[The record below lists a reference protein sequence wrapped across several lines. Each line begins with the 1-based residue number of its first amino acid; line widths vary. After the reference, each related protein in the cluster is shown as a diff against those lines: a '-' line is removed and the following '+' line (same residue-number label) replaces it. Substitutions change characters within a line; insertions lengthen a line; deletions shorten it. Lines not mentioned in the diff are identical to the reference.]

1 MMTKPPLDK
10 GNPIFGHSIKFN
22 NDALSLIQDLQVK
35 YGDVFEISI
44 LNERV
49 TMFMS
54 PSATKHIYLDPE
66 DNFSSKHGWEFSL
79 GKAFENGLMLR
90 DFDDHKFHRGL
101 LQDSFRRDAL
111 VNYLHIIQPILD
123 EWIENLKSKKSFN
136 LYETMKG
143 LMFKISIE
151 LFFDEIDNSRLKELE
166 RLFTDSIKSATSVVR
181 TPLPFTKLKKGLK
194 ARQELLTYFQKKA
207 ETVDID
213 KKTLFSEL
221 VKTNKHETGLSNY
234 EIAEHMI
241 FLLLAAHDT
250 TTSTLTSAIHH
261 LSTNKNFYEQL
272 KDESNGISLTDIAD
286 LKNGL
291 KAESLFSEAMRK
303 YPPVPFSVRY
313 VMRDTEVENYKL
325 DGGTYVAIGPL
336 VLHNDERYW
345 DRPNT
350 YNPERFLNTDEIN
363 DSYFPFSGGAHTCL
377 GKFFASYLFKNVIYK
392 LVTNFDNISSSEP
405 LSINPA
411 PIPYPRKDVKISIS

>member
-143 LMFKISIE
+143 LMF
-151 LFFDEIDNSRLKELE
+151 
-166 RLFTDSIKSATSVVR
+166 
-181 TPLPFTKLKKGLK
+181 
-194 ARQELLTYFQKKA
+194 
-207 ETVDID
+207 
-213 KKTLFSEL
+213 
-221 VKTNKHETGLSNY
+221 
-234 EIAEHMI
+234 
-241 FLLLAAHDT
+241 
-250 TTSTLTSAIHH
+250 
-261 LSTNKNFYEQL
+261 
-272 KDESNGISLTDIAD
+272 
-286 LKNGL
+286 
-291 KAESLFSEAMRK
+291 
-303 YPPVPFSVRY
+303 
-313 VMRDTEVENYKL
+313 
-325 DGGTYVAIGPL
+325 
-336 VLHNDERYW
+336 
-345 DRPNT
+345 
-350 YNPERFLNTDEIN
+350 
-363 DSYFPFSGGAHTCL
+363 
-377 GKFFASYLFKNVIYK
+377 
-392 LVTNFDNISSSEP
+392 
-405 LSINPA
+405 
-411 PIPYPRKDVKISIS
+411 